1 MLRQSQSQEI
11 MKNAKWPSSA
21 SIEQC
26 QLNKARIEVLLFNE
40 GLGNFRQVICVC
52 VCSYVTF
59 YTDIQAHATGQCILK
74 FTCERDI
81 SVLIRTKV
89 GPDVLFY
96 PKQSLHA
103 GRYRA
108 MLFSAITISS
118 VFKHAKETNKEMI
131 LKIPF
136 YAQSVYLPSGT
147 FSAFLCIM

>member
-1 MLRQSQSQEI
+1 M
-11 MKNAKWPSSA
+11 
-21 SIEQC
+21 
-26 QLNKARIEVLLFNE
+26 
-40 GLGNFRQVICVC
+40 
-52 VCSYVTF
+52 
-59 YTDIQAHATGQCILK
+59 
-74 FTCERDI
+74 
-81 SVLIRTKV
+81 LIRTKV